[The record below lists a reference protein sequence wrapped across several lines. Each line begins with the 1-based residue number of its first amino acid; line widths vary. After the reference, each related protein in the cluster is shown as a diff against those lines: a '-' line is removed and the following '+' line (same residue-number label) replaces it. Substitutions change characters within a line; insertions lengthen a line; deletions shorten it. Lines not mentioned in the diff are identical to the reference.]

1 MSIYLLHILSMI
13 SVFFFIVFCIF
24 RFLVARDWFH
34 LFVFARNLFFIR
46 KTAISG
52 NIWGICY
59 KFVWD
64 RKSFIVVD
72 NYNITVLGIGD
83 ADGVCPWSAFSWW
96 LLCYVS
102 KRTLWT
108 NVCVAKPTSSVS
120 CIWWR
125 LCYPT
130 VDWFKYYKVV
140 FHQKF
145 HSFIKTC
152 SGNISSR

>member
-1 MSIYLLHILSMI
+1 MYLLHILSMI

-24 RFLVARDWFH
+24 RFLVTRNWFH

-46 KTAISG
+46 KPAISG
-52 NIWGICY
+52 NIWSICY

-72 NYNITVLGIGD
+72 NYNITVVGIGD
-83 ADGVCPWSAFSWW
+83 ADGVCPWSGFSWW
-96 LLCYVS
+96 WLCYVS
-102 KRTLWT
+102 KRTLWPS
-108 NVCVAKPTSSVS
+108 VCVAKPTSSAS

-130 VDWFKYYKVV
+130 VDWFKCYKVV
-140 FHQKF
+140 FNQKF
-145 HSFIKTC
+145 HSLIKTC